1 MIICYM
7 EYILKLYEN
16 GRILIPAELR
26 KKWNLEPGQE
36 LLLKEDGDAAILM
49 TRKNS
54 ITILKQ
60 EIKATLPEEISLVE
74 QLKEER
80 RRAAAQE

>member
-1 MIICYM
+1 M

-36 LLLKEDGDAAILM
+36 IVLKEDGDVAILM
-49 TRKNS
+49 TLKNS
-54 ITILKQ
+54 ISTLKQ
-60 EIKATLPEEISLVE
+60 EIKATLPEGISLVE

>member
-1 MIICYM
+1 M
-7 EYILKLYEN
+7 EYTVKLYEN

-36 LLLKEDGDAAILM
+36 LLLKEDGDVAILT
-49 TRKNS
+49 TRKNA
-54 ITILKQ
+54 INALKQ
-60 EIKATLPEEISLVE
+60 EIKATLPEGISLVE

>member
-1 MIICYM
+1 M
-7 EYILKLYEN
+7 LYEN

-36 LLLKEDGDAAILM
+36 LLLKEDGDVAILT
-49 TRKNS
+49 TRKNA
-54 ITILKQ
+54 INALKQ
-60 EIKATLPEEISLVE
+60 EIKATLPEGISLVE

>member
-1 MIICYM
+1 M
-7 EYILKLYEN
+7 EYKVKLYEN

-36 LLLKEDGDAAILM
+36 LLLKEDGDVAILT
-49 TRKNS
+49 TRKNAVN
-54 ITILKQ
+54 TLKQ
-60 EIKATLPEEISLVE
+60 EIKAKLPKGISLVE